1 MHQNLI
7 FGLFTR
13 PSTLGDFFGILP
25 DFPERTSQG
34 DKDWE
39 LYQSQQINCHKKA
52 QKTFNNGRT
61 DGRFSSGIGIIAVIS
76 KIYTL
81 FCKEVCVTDSVQ
93 KKIWDTG
100 YSIMIFIF
108 YLFCL
113 SINANALETPEA
125 PELLPDVFLPFAAP
139 KQPLHVILVEKDSQQ
154 LFVYEYKDK
163 PGEILRFD
171 CSTGKNT
178 GPKMRE
184 GDSRT
189 PEGIYFFIN
198 EHQDSELAPIYG
210 KGAFPTDYPNPT
222 DRMAGKTGSEIW
234 LHGTNRELK
243 DRDSNGCIVLKNED
257 FETVKSYI
265 RLRRTPLI
273 ITDIL
278 KKEPFEPEGEDR
290 NAPERF
296 LSGWVRSLESGTYHA
311 YLAHYDPDFL
321 PDIRW
326 WPDWNQ
332 NRKEVRGKEESYQFS
347 FQNMAVFRLKELHVG
362 IFDLHLGL
370 GDRKIYAARKILY
383 FKRRSRDFAVIAEKY
398 LHSEDFP
405 KHKREKSAEPVL
417 LASQKLLLQEKTEPS
432 APLSVT
438 ADAGKTGTDSLPLLT
453 EKEITVIEKTVT
465 DWLAAWSSM
474 NIRDYGAYYAD
485 DFFSQGMNREKWL
498 AYKERLNQKYRYIR
512 VSGKKIKTKA
522 DRDGVL
528 VSFEQRYESDRF
540 QSRAMKLLRMKQVKG
555 QWKIYRESSGRL

>member
-1 MHQNLI
+1 M
-7 FGLFTR
+7 
-13 PSTLGDFFGILP
+13 
-25 DFPERTSQG
+25 
-34 DKDWE
+34 K
-39 LYQSQQINCHKKA
+39 Y
-52 QKTFNNGRT
+52 
-61 DGRFSSGIGIIAVIS
+61 S
-76 KIYTL
+76 KYAA
-81 FCKEVCVTDSVQ
+81 
-93 KKIWDTG
+93 
-100 YSIMIFIF
+100 FIF
-108 YLFCL
+108 LYILCIC
-113 SINANALETPEA
+113 INTHAEEKDTPEA
-125 PELLPDVFLPFAAP
+125 VPELLPDVFLPFAAP

-154 LFVYEYKDK
+154 FFVYEYKDK
-163 PGEILRFD
+163 PREILRFD

-189 PEGIYFFIN
+189 PEGIYFFID

-265 RLRRTPLI
+265 RLRRTPII

-278 KKEPFEPEGEDR
+278 KKEPFEPDGEDR
-290 NAPERF
+290 DILERF
-296 LSGWVRSLESGTYHA
+296 LSGWAGSLENGTYHA
-311 YLAHYDPDFL
+311 YLVHYDPDFL

-326 WPDWNQ
+326 WPGWNQ
-332 NRKEVRGKEESYQFS
+332 NRKDARSKGESYEVS
-347 FQNMAVFRLKELHVG
+347 YQNMAVFRHRDLFVG
-362 IFDLHLGL
+362 IFDLYLGL
-370 GDRKIYAARKILY
+370 GDRKIYTARKILY
-383 FKRRSRDFAVIAEKY
+383 FKRRSRDFAIIAEKY
-398 LHSEDFP
+398 LNPEDISEN
-405 KHKREKSAEPVL
+405 KREKFTEPVL
-417 LASQKLLLQEKTEPS
+417 LASRKLLLPEKTVPS
-432 APLSVT
+432 ASPPVI
-438 ADAGKTGTDSLPLLT
+438 ADTGKTVAPSEPLLT
-453 EKEITVIEKTVT
+453 EKEITAIEKTVS